1 MMGQGGSMTKAQQ
14 GTTKSVARRKAGARL
29 APRRHSLRLPVA
41 VEARLAAWCEMH
53 PEKTRSE
60 HVAAL
65 LATALAEAERTLPKV
80 KGGIVDRRAD
90 TQRPVYLLTGPF
102 AEFRGLVNKHHLR
115 IEHELNHEA
124 PEAPYPAEEY
134 LLDEE

>member
-1 MMGQGGSMTKAQQ
+1 MASATPQGSRAKAPRP
-14 GTTKSVARRKAGARL
+14 GKRRL

-53 PEKTRSE
+53 PDKTCSE
-60 HVAAL
+60 HVAEL
-65 LATALAEAERTLPKV
+65 LAAALAQAERALPKV

-124 PEAPYPAEEY
+124 PEAPYPAVEY